1 MQSEYSKLLEY
12 WRTEDYRFSNKKFLQ
27 DKKTLENVVFSE
39 INNKHIENPI
49 IELVVKNLKHAI
61 YYEAQQ
67 YFQFYPEGSK
77 DTQKIVQE
85 LEKRTKMKAPS
96 DRLTIEMYQYML
108 WNQFL
113 SDFDYENKKYFFET
127 YYEVVK
133 NNQLTNIP
141 NKNNWLFLEEN
152 GYICNKLH
160 LEFKNQK

>member
-96 DRLTIEMYQYML
+96 DRLTIE
-108 WNQFL
+108 
-113 SDFDYENKKYFFET
+113 
-127 YYEVVK
+127 
-133 NNQLTNIP
+133 
-141 NKNNWLFLEEN
+141 
-152 GYICNKLH
+152 
-160 LEFKNQK
+160 